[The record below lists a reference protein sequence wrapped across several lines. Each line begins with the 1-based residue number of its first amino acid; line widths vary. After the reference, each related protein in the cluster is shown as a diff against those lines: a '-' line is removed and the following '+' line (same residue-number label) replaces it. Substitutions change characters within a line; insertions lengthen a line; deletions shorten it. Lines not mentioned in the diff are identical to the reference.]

1 MVMGEP
7 AEAAEL
13 NVSAVLGVREVLVGL
28 VGGKGA
34 KGVKVDQELQRE
46 SMVPRGLM
54 VQHKIGFAITV

>member
-1 MVMGEP
+1 MVMGAP
-7 AEAAEL
+7 GEAGEL
-13 NVSAVLGVREVLVGL
+13 MGGGVLGGRGGRVGL
-28 VGGKGA
+28 GGGRGA